1 MTSIY
6 LLSWFKKLAYPDIY
20 NFGANLFRNNEYTIR
35 YDTGHQVLKSKWIG
49 KILVLKAKVRNLSN
63 SLKNK

>member
-20 NFGANLFRNNEYTIR
+20 NFGATLFRNNEYTTR
-35 YDTGHQVLKSKWIG
+35 YDTGHQVWKSKWIE
-49 KILVLKAKVRNLSN
+49 KNLVLKVRVRNLSN
-63 SLKNK
+63 PFKNK